1 MIGDAVDAQGQMRR
15 IRIERKVST
24 PDAAGGEE
32 ISYTLRAEVHA
43 AVIHQ
48 RGREAF
54 LSAQVVPTADI
65 EFRIRWRADVVE
77 TDRIV
82 YEGKSYNIQYLAE
95 MGRRRRLRIAA
106 KLLGADAT

>member
-15 IRIERKVST
+15 IRIERQIST

-32 ISYTLRAEVHA
+32 ISYALRVEVNA

-54 LSAQVVPTADI
+54 LAAQITPMADI
-65 EFRIRWRADVVE
+65 EFRIRWRNDVVE

-82 YEGKSYNIQYLAE
+82 YDGKNYNIQYLAE
-95 MGRRRRLRIAA
+95 MGRRRRLRITA
-106 KLLGADAT
+106 KLLGSEAT